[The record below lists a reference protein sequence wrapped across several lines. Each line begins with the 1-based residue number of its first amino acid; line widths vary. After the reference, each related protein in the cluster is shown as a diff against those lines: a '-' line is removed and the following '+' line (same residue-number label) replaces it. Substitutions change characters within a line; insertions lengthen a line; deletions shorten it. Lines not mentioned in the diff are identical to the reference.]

1 MTYRRRPAPRNSR
14 PGRAG
19 LVLALLVALPLGAA
33 AAPDLADLTDA
44 DLVDLTHAFD
54 TQTIYWP
61 TARRFTLEPVAHGH
75 TPGGWWYAANDFCAA
90 EHGGTHLDAPIHF
103 AEGGATADTVPL
115 RRLIGPAAVVDL
127 TARADADRDAL
138 LEVDDLEAD
147 ERRHGAIPAGAIVL
161 VRTGWAARWPDAA
174 RYLGTAVRGDTAGL
188 HFPGVSEAAARWL
201 VTARG
206 VRAVGIDTASIDRGT
221 SADFAAHRVLA
232 AAGVPVF
239 ENLASLDRLPP
250 RRAVVVAL
258 PMKIR
263 DGSGGPLRALAI
275 LP

>member
-1 MTYRRRPAPRNSR
+1 MLASPAPGAVARD
-14 PGRAG
+14 
-19 LVLALLVALPLGAA
+19 LVG
-33 AAPDLADLTDA
+33 LADLGDA

-54 TQTIYWP
+54 AETIYWP

-103 AEGGATADTVPL
+103 AEGAATADTVPL
-115 RRLIGPAAVVDL
+115 RRLVGGAAVVDM
-127 TARADADRDAL
+127 TARAGADRDAL
-138 LEVDDLEAD
+138 LEVADLEAD
-147 ERRHGAIPAGAIVL
+147 ERRHGAIAAGAMVL
-161 VRTGWAARWPDAA
+161 VRTGWGTRWPDAA
-174 RYLGTAVRGDTAGL
+174 RYLGTAARGDTAGL

-201 VTARG
+201 VTERH

-221 SADFAAHRVLA
+221 STDFAAHRVLA

-239 ENLASLDRLPP
+239 ENLANLDRLPA
-250 RRAVVVAL
+250 RGAAVVAL

-263 DGSGGPLRALAI
+263 GGSGGPLRALAI